1 MSATKVIIVEDEP
14 LFRQMLHS
22 QLDSDTDVQVVGEA
36 ATGEEAIQL
45 ADDLHPEVMLMDIEL
60 GEGMTGIEAGYTIK
74 KKYPATGIVLLSNHK
89 AKQFIVASGGWS
101 YLIKRNVRDI
111 ESLVRAIRGA
121 AWGMLVVDP
130 TVTEALQPK
139 ADTPLSNLSP
149 EHLKVLELIAQGYS
163 DAAVAKELV
172 IEEVQVH
179 GDLTK
184 IVKSLGLQLDDE
196 VDIRVSVVRVYL
208 EQTGAFK
215 SASVE
220 SEPGLPKTRPA

>member
-22 QLDSDTDVQVVGEA
+22 QLDSDPDVKVVGEA

-74 KKYPATGIVLLSNHK
+74 KKYPATGIVLLSTHK
-89 AKQFIVASGGWS
+89 AKQFIVTSGGWS
-101 YLIKRNVRDI
+101 YLVKRNVRDI
-111 ESLVRAIRGA
+111 ESVVRAIRGA

-130 TVTEALQPK
+130 TLLEVLQPK
-139 ADTPLSNLSP
+139 ANTPLSRLSP

-163 DAAVAKELV
+163 DAAIAKELV
-172 IEEVQVH
+172 IDEEQVRSR
-179 GDLTK
+179 LAR
-184 IVKSLGLQLDDE
+184 IVKSLGVLPDAG
-196 VDIRVSVVRVYL
+196 VDPRVSVVRVYL
-208 EQTGAFK
+208 EQTSGA
-215 SASVE
+215 
-220 SEPGLPKTRPA
+220 